1 MKKLFIITFAL
12 LPFPAFA
19 ASIYYTYGNA
29 PMIHGA
35 FNAIAMMF
43 NSSSFASAV
52 EAIFVMSFAASVY
65 MSVFSRRFEFIKYL
79 FLSLFI
85 LSFFF
90 WDKTKLVIQDV
101 TLDETY
107 VVDDVPYGYAF
118 VGELI
123 SSFGHFVTD
132 FTDTAFSV
140 PTTTILFGKKNDLPS
155 ELGYSKIGFAGPF
168 KAIKDLNSFELKDA
182 QLKSDLNEYASKCLL
197 WDALGLNSA
206 EQKLFLNNGFLVN
219 TSVFPNGLT
228 SRYNIP
234 VDINGYGTTCSTYFP
249 VVLYSRIQNHV
260 HNIVSKL
267 NTEVKLLPYTSSI
280 AESLA
285 YFTNTSYTTYDA
297 MVQSAVSKVVIKGI
311 ANGAYAN
318 DRDAYNQF
326 ITEMGIEEYQ
336 QKGNILARFGSQ
348 VMPIFKN
355 VMEVLMIGVLPVILL
370 FFILPNGWKLVS
382 NYFQSLIWLQLW
394 NPILSVIN
402 YVLIMAGLWQ
412 AQIAGEVAELSG
424 HGLTIGNMG
433 YLTDFAENYM
443 AVAGYLMLSMPAL
456 ATVVLMG
463 GRWAT
468 GALANGIAMS
478 AYGAAAQGASPQG
491 MEHIQ
496 RQGVMSAEMVKWNES
511 GIDTIGMQMNRQR
524 GYAQSYMQQSTDA
537 AATQQLMNKL
547 GYAGSDMEDFFARR
561 STINAAKQGMQM
573 LQTERTLQQM
583 GGGDVYDGIFPSSQA
598 KSMLDVS
605 KMTAELESPQ
615 NTLDAMYGA
624 RSTFLKYQEAAANM
638 GNTMLAN
645 KYGRMIEVLDS
656 QISRYDA
663 NGDRQIDPDKIQEM
677 KNDIA
682 KFNQTRR
689 NVEAK
694 GFEMGSEEFDT
705 PNSQALAMAALH
717 SSGALRQAVENSARL
732 SSLNFWEMIGSG
744 SMDAAQ
750 KRANFNAAM
759 EQWGDLNTYQKAL
772 LSAAMLQEAANA
784 GKIEAWDRNGD
795 GVVDSS
801 EAREGM
807 QRFVAMSTYM
817 NRSEAQAFWETFQND
832 PNKAM
837 EALEMK
843 YGKQYEK
850 DKAFAEY
857 LKQNN
862 YDPERIGKTM
872 AMKEFYDATVAEGQM
887 SVLWGKGYEIGA
899 VNAAE
904 TAGKIDAMMD
914 KWGDINNIQQARYSA
929 QIIAESMLGGKISGW
944 DTNGNNKIDT
954 PEEMEKIQKYAAMTT
969 YMNQSE
975 AQEFWKTFQ
984 DDPNKALET
993 LEYKYGAKFKQ
1004 DKAFVEYAKENNY
1017 DPARIGDIM
1026 AREEF
1031 FKTTY
1036 NEGKNLVIGSMGY
1049 TLGLSEAVIR
1059 GADPKLVTT
1068 MAYANRLANKI
1079 KSGEMTQEEAVQDL
1093 MNTGLA
1099 RGVAKGFLGKFL
1111 GGDTADNIYMW
1122 LRSQQAKVANVVDS
1136 VNSSPAPDPNHNI
1149 VNDKSTATTTPNP
1162 NNVNTANVNQ
1172 PNENQQVNNNG
1183 NSTPTNTTNPT
1194 NVDTANVRQPN
1205 ENLEVNNVGQ
1215 TNRVNQTNENPQVNN
1230 NVGTANVNQPDEVN
1244 NNVNTATNEGLKRDF
1259 VPFWFM
1265 KAFGDSGQP
1274 NTNNV
1279 GTANVRQP
1287 NENIEMNNNRQPN
1300 NNLEVNNV
1308 GQTNENLQVN
1318 NTGNSTPTNTTNPT
1332 NVDTANVN
1340 QPDEVRQ
1347 TNRVNQPDE
1356 NQQVNNNRQP
1366 NNNLEVNNRDIKNKE
1381 IEDAKKSVD

>member
-1 MKKLFIITFAL
+1 MV
-12 LPFPAFA
+12 
-19 ASIYYTYGNA
+19 
-29 PMIHGA
+29 HGA

-65 MSVFSRRFEFIKYL
+65 MSVFSRRFEFLKYL

-101 TLDETY
+101 TLNETY

-123 SSFGHFVTD
+123 SSFGHFITD

-140 PTTTILFGKKNDLPS
+140 PTTTVLFGKNNALPS

-182 QLKSDLNEYASKCLL
+182 KLKSDLNEYASKCLL

-249 VVLYSRIQNHV
+249 VVLYPQIQNHV
-260 HNIVSKL
+260 RNILTNL
-267 NTEVKLLPYTSSI
+267 NNEAKLLPYTSSI

-285 YFTNTSYTTYDA
+285 YFTNTSYTTYNA

-326 ITEMGIEEYQ
+326 ITEMGIEDFQ

-355 VMEVLMIGVLPVILL
+355 VMEVLMIGVLPIILL

-382 NYFQSLIWLQLW
+382 NYFQSLIWFQLW

-412 AQIAGEVAELSG
+412 SQIAGEVAGLSG

-468 GALANGIAMS
+468 GALASGVAMS

-491 MEHIQ
+491 MEEIQ

-573 LQTERTLQQM
+573 LQTERSFQQM
-583 GGGDVYDGIFPSSQA
+583 GGGDLFGGMSTSAQA
-598 KSMLDVS
+598 KSMFETS

-615 NTLDAMYGA
+615 ETLNAMYGA
-624 RSTFLKYQEAAANM
+624 RSTFSKYQQAAANM

-663 NGDRQIDPDKIQEM
+663 NGDGQIDPDKIQEM

-682 KFNQTRR
+682 TFNQTRR

-694 GFEMGSEEFDT
+694 GFEMGSEEFNT

-817 NRSEAQAFWETFQND
+817 NRAEAQQFWETFQND

-837 EALEMK
+837 ETLEDK
-843 YGKQYEK
+843 YRSLYEQ
-850 DKAFAEY
+850 DRAFYEY
-857 LKQNN
+857 LKQNG
-862 YDPERIGKTM
+862 YSPEEFANLM
-872 AMKEFYDATVAEGQM
+872 AMKQFFETTRTEGEM
-887 SVLWGKGYEIGA
+887 SRLWGKGYEIGA
-899 VNAAE
+899 TDAAE
-904 TAGKIDAMMD
+904 TAGKIDAMLA
-914 KWGDINNIQQARYSA
+914 KWGSIDNIEKVRFSA
-929 QIIAESMLGGKISGW
+929 QMIAENMLGGQISGW
-944 DTNGNNKIDT
+944 DSNGNNKIDT
-954 PEEMEKIQKYAAMTT
+954 PEEWEKIQKFALMTT
-969 YMNQSE
+969 YMNNAESK
-975 AQEFWKTFQ
+975 EFWKTFQ
-984 DDPNKALET
+984 DDPNKAMKT
-993 LEYKYGAKFKQ
+993 LEFIYGEKFNR
-1004 DKAFVEYAKENNY
+1004 DKALVEKAKENNY
-1017 DPARIGDIM
+1017 SPERVANSRAG
-1026 AREEF
+1026 EEF
-1031 FKTTY
+1031 FQIVY
-1036 NEGKNLVIGSMGY
+1036 NEGKNLVLEGMAY
-1049 TLGLSEAVIR
+1049 TLGLSEAVTR
-1059 GADPKLVTT
+1059 GADPKIVTT

-1136 VNSSPAPDPNHNI
+1136 VNSSPAPDPNPNI

-1183 NSTPTNTTNPT
+1183 NSTPTNTPNPT

-1287 NENIEMNNNRQPN
+1287 DENIEMNNNRQPN

-1308 GQTNENLQVN
+1308 GQTNRASQPDENLQVN
-1318 NTGNSTPTNTTNPT
+1318 NVGQTNRASQPEENLQVNNVGQTNRASQPEENPQSS
-1332 NVDTANVN
+1332 NVGTANLRQPEVN
-1340 QPDEVRQ
+1340 NVGQ
-1347 TNRVNQPDE
+1347 TNRVSQPE
-1356 NQQVNNNRQP
+1356 EGV
-1366 NNNLEVNNRDIKNKE
+1366 
-1381 IEDAKKSVD
+1381 KKDVD